1 MLSRRRLSIVAG
13 LPVILAL
20 FSVSAAAQKRPAPT
34 PEPPRPPTIALDS
47 DTQIVTVCPENDGLA
62 TTQVRL
68 RARASSPDG
77 NTLRYRWTTTGGR
90 IRGDGENVVWDLADA
105 RPGTYWARIDVES
118 GPSGDPLCQAFTS
131 VPVVVRACPPPRPYC
146 PSVSI
151 YCPDTAA
158 AGQPVT
164 FTANVSGGTGGVTPT
179 YRWTVSEGTITSGQ
193 GTTSIT
199 VDTAGLAG
207 RAVTAKV
214 EVLGYN
220 LDCTAT
226 CTSQLPSPPKP
237 RTFDEIGDV
246 PFDDEKA
253 RLDVFAIQLQ
263 NEPDARGYVVVY
275 PGRKSR
281 PDAAQRRADRAKD
294 YLTNARGLDPS
305 RVVTMV
311 GPQREGLT
319 IQLWVVPAGADA
331 PQIR

>member
-1 MLSRRRLSIVAG
+1 MLSLRRLSLVAG
-13 LPVILAL
+13 LPVVLAL
-20 FSVSAAAQKRPAPT
+20 FSATASAQRRPAPT
-34 PEPPRPPTIALDS
+34 PEPPRPPTISLES
-47 DTQIVTVCPENDGLA
+47 DLQVVTVCPDNDSMA
-62 TTQVRL
+62 ATQVRL
-68 RARASSPDG
+68 RARGSSPDG
-77 NTLRYRWTTTGGR
+77 NQLRYRWTTTGGQ
-90 IRGDGENVVWDLADA
+90 IRGEGENVVWDLAGA
-105 RPGTYWARIDVES
+105 RPGTYWARIEVES
-118 GPSGDPLCQAFTS
+118 GPVGDPTCQAFTS

-146 PSVSI
+146 PNVSI

-164 FTANVSGGTGGVTPT
+164 FTANVSGGTPGVAPT
-179 YRWTVSEGTITSGQ
+179 YRWTVSEGTISSGQ

-226 CTSQLPSPPKP
+226 CTAQMPVPPRP
-237 RTFDEIGDV
+237 RSFDEIGDV

-275 PGRKSR
+275 PGSKSR
-281 PDAAQRRADRAKD
+281 PGAAQRRADRARD
-294 YLTNARGLDPS
+294 YLTVTRGLEPS
-305 RVVTMV
+305 RVTTMV
-311 GPQREGLT
+311 GPPREGLT
-319 IQLWVVPAGADA
+319 IQLWVVPAGADL
-331 PQIR
+331 PEIR